1 MRVFDRLSSPR
12 VLVGIVSQSFDGMS
26 VFRLKATYGRSAGE
40 HRCSDGLGS
49 QPEPKGR
56 AIKAKRRRST
66 GPPLLGI
73 MNVTCLSLV
82 PGRAALPPPPLLG
95 STSWRERWC
104 QYAWISGV
112 GA

>member
-12 VLVGIVSQSFDGMS
+12 VLVGIVNQSFYGMS

-56 AIKAKRRRST
+56 AIKAKRRGSRCPT
-66 GPPLLGI
+66 IFGI
-73 MNVTCLSLV
+73 MNVTCLSLAQ
-82 PGRAALPPPPLLG
+82 GRAALDRKGTRLN
-95 STSWRERWC
+95 SSH
-104 QYAWISGV
+104 
-112 GA
+112 